1 MEKKLPIYELR
12 INHEDE
18 AIVNMVSLVEEPA
31 IESNFFAFSKEY
43 QQFNTNDE
51 KMEIIGAAM
60 IPDQLIYRKDKS
72 GKEFNVFFSKETI
85 RQIAQQYMK
94 SGFQNNTNLNH
105 KAIPADSF
113 IFQSYLVD
121 EEKGIKA
128 PSNITAPDGSWIVG
142 MKVESPKT
150 WELVKEG
157 KVKGFSIEG
166 VFSMIEAKM
175 AKHKS
180 EDEEILELINR
191 INDIINNK

>member
-12 INHEDE
+12 INDEDE

-51 KMEIIGAAM
+51 KMEIIGVAM

-150 WELVKEG
+150 WGLVKEG

-166 VFSMIEAKM
+166 VFEMIEAKM